1 MKKEDI
7 DHLAIYVD
15 TDMQK
20 VFGDGYQ
27 CSQWVEPF
35 LIQKWLENKG
45 GWYTYFDKMFIIW
58 DDFDKIQ
65 KLKEILDRRYN
76 VLSKYE
82 EKGGD

>member
-27 CSQWVEPF
+27 CSQWVESY
-35 LIQKWLENKG
+35 LIKKWLENKG
-45 GWYTYFDKMFIIW
+45 GYYTYFDNIIY
-58 DDFDKIQ
+58 I
-65 KLKEILDRRYN
+65 ICYTN
-76 VLSKYE
+76 
-82 EKGGD
+82 